1 MRALSVTASQQP
13 LRAFQYTL
21 FRMTCLNPA
30 QLKTE
35 AARAALRYVKA
46 NAVLGVGSGSTVNAF
61 IALLPTLPF
70 KINAAVAAS
79 SASEALLKAQG
90 IRIADLNSVERIG
103 VYVDGADEIGPGLAL
118 IKGGGAALTREKI
131 IAQAADQFVCIAD
144 ASKVVPQLGKFPL
157 PVEVIPMARAQV
169 ALALTQLGGMPV
181 WREDVITDNGNH
193 ILDVRGLAI
202 TNPAA
207 LETTINQIPGV
218 VTNGLFALRA
228 ADIAYIAHP
237 DGIRTLHK

>member
-1 MRALSVTASQQP
+1 MDT
-13 LRAFQYTL
+13 
-21 FRMTCLNPA
+21 A

-35 AARAALRYVKA
+35 AARAALPYVKA

-70 KINAAVAAS
+70 KVNAALAAS

-90 IRIADLNSVERIG
+90 IRIADLNSIDRVG

-144 ASKVVPQLGKFPL
+144 ATKVVAQLGKFPL
-157 PVEVIPMARAQV
+157 PVEVIPMARTQV
-169 ALALTQLGGMPV
+169 ARALSQLGGTPV
-181 WREDVITDNGNH
+181 WREGVVTDNGNH
-193 ILDVRGLAI
+193 LLDVRGLAI
-202 TNPAA
+202 ADPVA
-207 LETTINQIPGV
+207 LETAINQIPGV
-218 VTNGLFALRA
+218 VSNGLFALRA

-237 DGIRTLHK
+237 EGIRTLNR